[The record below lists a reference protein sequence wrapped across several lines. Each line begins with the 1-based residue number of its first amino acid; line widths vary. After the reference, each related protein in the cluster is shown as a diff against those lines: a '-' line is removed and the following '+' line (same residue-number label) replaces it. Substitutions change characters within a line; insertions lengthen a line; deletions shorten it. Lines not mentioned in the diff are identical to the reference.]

1 MKCIYN
7 EVCTEE
13 VLLELQSVDA
23 QREGYVTRIEWYRDR
38 YLGLAKTFVV
48 KSDDDKNLGYAVIV
62 GTNPDV
68 YEIIKNGYISGDYSL
83 SPRAYMA
90 ARDRTKNLY
99 MVVSVVDDDF
109 TAEKELIEP
118 MKNMVAGS
126 TVVCIVNDYKFV
138 SQFQINQS
146 SRTMS
151 EVTDA
156 VELMIG

>member
-1 MKCIYN
+1 
-7 EVCTEE
+7 
-13 VLLELQSVDA
+13 
-23 QREGYVTRIEWYRDR
+23 
-38 YLGLAKTFVV
+38 
-48 KSDDDKNLGYAVIV
+48 
-62 GTNPDV
+62 
-68 YEIIKNGYISGDYSL
+68 
-83 SPRAYMA
+83 
-90 ARDRTKNLY
+90 
-99 MVVSVVDDDF
+99 
-109 TAEKELIEP
+109 